1 MRPLLTRCLLLFLFG
16 GLACIRT
23 VLADSVLKEPGSDD
37 RVYSVRCRLQV
48 NGTLRTAAGQ
58 GQANELEL
66 KVDGRLS
73 YLERRLAAA
82 GRDSHTLR
90 SVRSY
95 GLAEAEIDVG
105 ERRTLNRLPD
115 SLRLIVAEGRAGGI
129 RHWSTSRPMTSDA
142 INLLHTPGDSL
153 ALIPLLPDVE
163 IEEKSEWSPPHWVLP
178 TLTGVEAVSK
188 SELTCRIDS
197 LDDRYAVIAVEGQIE
212 GAILGALTKVT
223 LRGKIAYD
231 RTAGHIR
238 QAQITQKEERA
249 VGTVTPG
256 MNVTATMYV
265 DRQVSESSGA
275 LTERLVESLPLNPE
289 AAQLAVAFVSK
300 SDTYL
305 LLDRDWHVF
314 HQTDDVAVLRLV
326 DGGSLIAQCN
336 VSRLPRVPAGSHT
349 PGPQFAADIQ
359 TALGE
364 QLNEISDVQ
373 PIPLGDDRTLLRVVA
388 RGRSRNVPMSWYY
401 YLCAAPDGRQLA
413 CVFSLE
419 SRLAESFEGR
429 DEELVRSI
437 RFLTAAER
445 TASSPQPPTR

>member
-1 MRPLLTRCLLLFLFG
+1 MRLLLTCRFLLALFA
-16 GLACIRT
+16 GLIFLRP
-23 VLADSVLKEPGSDD
+23 VLADAVLNEPASDD

-48 NGTLRTAAGQ
+48 EGTLSTATGQ
-58 GQANELEL
+58 GQTSALDL

-73 YLERRLAAA
+73 YLERRLTAA

-95 GLAEAEIDVG
+95 GTAEAEIDVG
-105 ERRTLNRLPD
+105 ERRTLNRLPE
-115 SLRLIVAEGRAGGI
+115 SLQLVVAEGRADGI
-129 RHWSTSRPMTSDA
+129 RHWSKSRPMTSDA

-153 ALIPLLPDVE
+153 ALIPLLPDIEVE
-163 IEEKSEWSPPHWVLP
+163 ENSEWSPPHWVLP

-197 LDDRYAVIAVEGQIE
+197 LDDRYAVIAVEGHIE
-212 GAILGALTKVT
+212 GATLGALTKIT
-223 LRGKIAYD
+223 LQGKIAYD
-231 RTAGHIR
+231 RAAKHIR

-256 MNVTATMYV
+256 MQVTASMYV
-265 DRQVSESSGA
+265 DRQVSESEGA
-275 LTERLVESLPLNPE
+275 LTAGLVESLPLNPE
-289 AAQLAVAFVSK
+289 AAQLAVAFVSR
-300 SDTYL
+300 SDMYL

-336 VSRLPRVPAGSHT
+336 VSRLPPVPAGSHT
-349 PGPQFAADIQ
+349 PGPQFSADIQ

-364 QLNEISDVQ
+364 QVSEISDVQ
-373 PIPLGDDRTLLRVVA
+373 SIPLNDGRKLLRVVA
-388 RGRSRNVPMSWYY
+388 RGRSGNIPMDWYY
-401 YLCAAPDGRQLA
+401 YLCAAPDGRQVA

-419 SRLAESFEGR
+419 SRLAEAFEGH
-429 DEELVRSI
+429 DEELVRTI

-445 TASSPQPPTR
+445 TAQTPQPEPR